1 MNTWYTW
8 QSFSSLPISVREHRK
23 RRPVLKFPAAEENL
37 GDRKEPVSYTHLDV
51 YKRQGYTFLDF
62 LNRYRISQAVKLL
75 KKQEYRIYEI
85 AEMVGFSD
93 YKYFIKVFKKY
104 AGCSPNKFLESYR

>member
-1 MNTWYTW
+1 ME
-8 QSFSSLPISVREHRK
+8 EHFAERITLTDLSEK
-23 RRPVLKFPAAEENL
+23 YELSCTYLNAKFKAE
-37 GDRKEPVSYTHLDV
+37 T
-51 YKRQGYTFLDF
+51 GYTFLDF

>member
-1 MNTWYTW
+1 ME
-8 QSFSSLPISVREHRK
+8 Q
-23 RRPVLKFPAAEENL
+23 
-37 GDRKEPVSYTHLDV
+37 
-51 YKRQGYTFLDF
+51 
-62 LNRYRISQAVKLL
+62 